1 MRKLK
6 FSIQHS
12 FRSLL
17 LISGLGLSKIACL
30 STTATVLRAGRA
42 QQLVSATILA
52 VAILSMVCSFFMGQL
67 ALLTAIAFVIMSE
80 P

>member
-6 FSIQHS
+6 ILIQYS
-12 FRSLL
+12 FRSLH
-17 LISGLGLSKIACL
+17 LISGLGVSKIACL

-42 QQLVSATILA
+42 RQLVSATILA
-52 VAILSMVCSFFMGQL
+52 EAILSMVCSCFMGQL
-67 ALLTAIAFVIMSE
+67 ARLTAIAFVTTSK